1 MKNMKTFE
9 GFIDNLKNQWK
20 RDITGTLQEP
30 IWIHINIFGN
40 DVFMEQSF
48 DNKPNFKLKSIISNK
63 FGIEFHGSGTA
74 RFTLEKVEPIIDFLE
89 SIGLEKHSFD
99 KKKGAKEIIFKG
111 KLSLEDLNHLNES
124 KTINEGGSVM
134 VNMESEVGKMNSS
147 VESLVN
153 KDITFDVIVAPGTEH
168 EEKFTIHG
176 TGKKS

>member
-1 MKNMKTFE
+1 MPIKYLIYRKMIITMKNMKTFE

-30 IWIHINIFGN
+30 IWIHINMFGN
-40 DVFMEQSF
+40 
-48 DNKPNFKLKSIISNK
+48 
-63 FGIEFHGSGTA
+63 EFHGSGTA